1 MKVTVHDVAKIAG
14 TSSATVSRVVSG
26 GAKVSRTTKE
36 AVLRAIEECGY
47 VPRQK
52 NKSAKQTNKDTV
64 LVIVEDLELV
74 AYLDYIKGM
83 TNILAADGKTVFVYS
98 SHYDPQKEVN
108 CLQFADHSK
117 YCGVIMLSAIE
128 TPALLKAMEEVKIPV
143 VFANRYLRSTE
154 TDTVALDN
162 YKLGYMA
169 TNELIR
175 NGHRKIAHLAGSRT
189 SNASLDRVRG
199 FKDAMEAAKLST
211 PQDAIFYGDLKYEGG
226 TAFADWLLKEKMP
239 FTAVFASNESMSM
252 GLIETLE
259 DHNVSCPDFISVICA
274 IQTNTVRVGKIKLTG
289 FGYGSIEMGEK
300 AANLLLQRLKEPN
313 GKKMH
318 IAFTPELMGNNSIK
332 KI

>member
-1 MKVTVHDVAKIAG
+1 MKVTVHDVAKTAK
-14 TSSATVSRVVSG
+14 TSTATVSRVVSG
-26 GAKVSRTTKE
+26 GANVSQTTKE
-36 AVLRAIEECGY
+36 TVLRAIEECGY

-52 NKSAKQTNKDTV
+52 SKCTKQTNKDVV

-83 TNILAADGKTVFVYS
+83 TNVLVAGGKAVFVYS
-98 SHYDPQKEVN
+98 SNYDPQKEVY
-108 CLQFADHSK
+108 CLQLADQNK
-117 YCGVIMLSAIE
+117 FCGVIMLSAIE
-128 TPALLKAMEEVKIPV
+128 NPTLLKALEEVKIPV
-143 VFANRYLRSTE
+143 VFANRYLRSIE
-154 TDTVALDN
+154 TDTVAMDN

-175 NGHRKIAHLAGSRT
+175 KGHKKIAHLAGSRT

-199 FKDAMEAAKLST
+199 YKDAMEAAKLST
-211 PQDAIFYGDLKYEGG
+211 PQNAIFYGDIKYEGG

-239 FTAVFASNESMSM
+239 FTAVFASNESMSL

-259 DHNVSCPDFISVICA
+259 DHNVSCPDCISVICA
-274 IQTNTVRVGKIKLTG
+274 IQTNMVRVGKIKLTG

-300 AANLLLQRLKEPN
+300 AAILLLQRLKEPN

-318 IAFTPELMGNNSIK
+318 IAFTPELMENNSIK